1 MYPSKLHTRQY
12 GGAELPRP
20 EPTKATGNHTIR
32 AIATT
37 VTVGLAAWCGAGI
50 AHADNNH
57 EQEACA
63 LMDDHATA
71 IHLGYSST
79 PRSTRSRCFPQ
90 GWRRWMRRTSCWPPP
105 VTTAPTTRPTGQRTG
120 NRSKTR

>member
-1 MYPSKLHTRQY
+1 MYLSELHTRQHSD
-12 GGAELPRP
+12 AELPRP
-20 EPTKATGNHTIR
+20 EPTKAAGKHAVR

-50 AHADNNH
+50 AHADNDH

-71 IHLGYSST
+71 IDVG
-79 PRSTRSRCFPQ
+79 
-90 GWRRWMRRTSCWPPP
+90 
-105 VTTAPTTRPTGQRTG
+105 
-120 NRSKTR
+120 

>member
-1 MYPSKLHTRQY
+1 MYPSKLHARQY

-79 PRSTRSRCFPQ
+79 PAQYAFAVLSTE
-90 GWRRWMRRTSCWPPP
+90 MAP
-105 VTTAPTTRPTGQRTG
+105 VDAAHVLLAATRDDCPNGAADLPADGQ
-120 NRSKTR
+120 